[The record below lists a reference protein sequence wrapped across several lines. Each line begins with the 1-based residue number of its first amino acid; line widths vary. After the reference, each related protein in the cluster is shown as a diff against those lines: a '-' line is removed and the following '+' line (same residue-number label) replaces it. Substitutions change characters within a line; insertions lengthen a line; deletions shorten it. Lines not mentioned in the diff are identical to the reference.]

1 MHTCINKSLH
11 SPSNETFIHHPGG
24 PHHAL
29 VMTSDSA
36 PFSFPP
42 VTFLSSF
49 LYVQSSSFSFNSHPT
64 QVCFGH
70 LAPVLPTAFQNKVT
84 LFSPCQWRNFPQI
97 LASEN
102 CYGQTGVSVRDCK
115 EVMPLS
121 PKYLYT
127 LEIMQVS
134 LYVWMD
140 MLLRVGCS
148 ADI

>member
-84 LFSPCQWRNFPQI
+84 LFFPMSVEEFSPDFSLRKLLWTNRCICQRLQRSHALITKISLHSGNNAGFS
-97 LASEN
+97 LCLNGYASK
-102 CYGQTGVSVRDCK
+102 G
-115 EVMPLS
+115 
-121 PKYLYT
+121 
-127 LEIMQVS
+127 
-134 LYVWMD
+134 W
-140 MLLRVGCS
+140 LLC
-148 ADI
+148 